1 MFGTFLHEYTFA
13 QAARGNNVRAQHI
26 GAKCPTGFVQWDHG
40 GRDAGV
46 RRGGKK
52 GAPDE
57 KDPAARLRPGPKTT
71 FFSLRATHYARGGI
85 VGWMRSR

>member
-1 MFGTFLHEYTFA
+1 MRPWRTGRPEA
-13 QAARGNNVRAQHI
+13 GSARH
-26 GAKCPTGFVQWDHG
+26 
-40 GRDAGV
+40 AGE
-46 RRGGKK
+46 R

-71 FFSLRATHYARGGI
+71 FFSLRETRYARGGM

>member
-1 MFGTFLHEYTFA
+1 MADGTPA
-13 QAARGNNVRAQHI
+13 SDAA
-26 GAKCPTGFVQWDHG
+26 
-40 GRDAGV
+40 

-71 FFSLRATHYARGGI
+71 FFSLRATRYARGGI

>member
-1 MFGTFLHEYTFA
+1 MGPWRTGRPEASAA
-13 QAARGNNVRAQHI
+13 QRA
-26 GAKCPTGFVQWDHG
+26 GE
-40 GRDAGV
+40 R
-46 RRGGKK
+46 
-52 GAPDE
+52 GAPGE

>member
-1 MFGTFLHEYTFA
+1 MCAHNISGQNVPQGLCNETMADGTPA
-13 QAARGNNVRAQHI
+13 SDAA
-26 GAKCPTGFVQWDHG
+26 
-40 GRDAGV
+40 
-46 RRGGKK
+46 RRGGER

-71 FFSLRATHYARGGI
+71 FFSLGATRYARGGI